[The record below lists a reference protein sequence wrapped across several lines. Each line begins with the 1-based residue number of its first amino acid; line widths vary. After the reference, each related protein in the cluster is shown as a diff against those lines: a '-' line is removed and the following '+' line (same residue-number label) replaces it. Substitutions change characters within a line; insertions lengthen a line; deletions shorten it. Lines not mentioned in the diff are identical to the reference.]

1 LKKNLLII
9 TGSRAE
15 SGILSTLY
23 KELKNSNRF
32 NLSVLATG
40 VHPSISNKNYS
51 DLLTENIDFK
61 LDIDLPSK
69 VNNVSITKSISKGL
83 QLFPEIIQSNNID
96 IIIVLGDRYELLPFV
111 ISARFFDKH
120 IIHFHGGEV
129 TKGAF
134 DDWIRHSISKMS
146 NIHFVANKEYRK
158 RLIKMGESPDTVF
171 EVGSLALDDIEL
183 NRSFKS
189 PNVENFCKNY
199 KNQFVLVTQHPETS
213 SDITIEDQVEGLTRL
228 LNNSLDRPF
237 LITSSNSDPGGYTIN
252 NILKKISKNRKNIL
266 FVENL
271 GRNDYLCAINH
282 CRYVLG
288 NSSSALVE
296 VPALDKISFNI
307 GTRQDGR
314 LFANT
319 VINLNHD
326 FNDNLEDIFHNF
338 KTKNQYKPYG
348 RGGAVK
354 KVLKIMEEY
363 NFNKSSTKEFYDG

>member
-1 LKKNLLII
+1 MKKNLLII

-183 NRSFKS
+183 KRSFKS

-213 SDITIEDQVEGLTRL
+213 SDITIEDQVQGLTRL

>member
-1 LKKNLLII
+1 MKKNLLII

-23 KELKNSNRF
+23 RELKDSNRF

-40 VHPSISNKNYS
+40 VHPSIIDKNYS

-146 NIHFVANKEYRK
+146 NIHFVANKEYRN

-171 EVGSLALDDIEL
+171 EVGSVALDDIEL
-183 NRSFKS
+183 KRGFKS
-189 PNVENFCKNY
+189 SNVENFCKNY

-213 SDITIEDQVEGLTRL
+213 SDIRIEDQIVGLKRL

-237 LITSSNSDPGGYTIN
+237 LITSSNSDPGGYTLN

-266 FVENL
+266 FVDNL

-326 FNDNLEDIFHNF
+326 FNDDLEDIFHNF

-348 RGGAVK
+348 GSGAVK

>member
-1 LKKNLLII
+1 MKKNLLII